1 MSDIAILKLKTG
13 GRLKHFVNECTVSK
27 NRLYFLFL
35 YLLTLS
41 FVEIRRVEESV
52 LANVATCD
60 THGLRCCFG
69 GNYHLQRLKNRLDTA
84 KDPRRYTCS
93 VKG

>member
-1 MSDIAILKLKTG
+1 MSVQFLKID
-13 GRLKHFVNECTVSK
+13 SI
-27 NRLYFLFL
+27 FLFL

-52 LANVATCD
+52 LADVATCD

-69 GNYHLQRLKNRLDTA
+69 GNYHLQRLKIRLDTA
-84 KDPRRYTCS
+84 KVHRRYMCW
-93 VKG
+93 VKV